1 MGGLLLA
8 LLVGYIIGGLS
19 FVPLL
24 VWILWTWNTRRQS
37 DTQAHTTPGLPD
49 RESNANPG
57 DWGAAL
63 GEDLL
68 RELKAKH
75 VPDVA
80 SGYFAICREYVPGG
94 VNGKPPD
101 RNTPSTG
108 AMSTMESPSVYQS
121 MYRSIFDRSRNT
133 GPTLNPSASQ
143 AKNKK
148 PRNVFYVVLR
158 FVLPFTFVYNT
169 HGRYGPVYYQAYSTV
184 RSPRYAIERQKY
196 EEQALIYCTYRAI
209 DVYSSHPRA

>member
-1 MGGLLLA
+1 MGGLLLG
-8 LLVGYIIGGLS
+8 LLVGYIVGGLS
-19 FVPLL
+19 FIPLL
-24 VWILWTWNTRRQS
+24 AWVLWTWTTRHQNNN
-37 DTQAHTTPGLPD
+37 QAHTTSGLPNQEPD
-49 RESNANPG
+49 ADLS

-68 RELKAKH
+68 RELKTKH

-101 RNTPSTG
+101 RNNASTG
-108 AMSTMESPSVYQS
+108 AVSAMESPSVYQS

-133 GPTLNPSASQ
+133 GPTLNPSATPTR
-143 AKNKK
+143 NRK

-158 FVLPFTFVYNT
+158 FVPPFTLVHDT
-169 HGRYGPVYYQAYSTV
+169 QKRIGPVDPQ
-184 RSPRYAIERQKY
+184 
-196 EEQALIYCTYRAI
+196 LC
-209 DVYSSHPRA
+209 